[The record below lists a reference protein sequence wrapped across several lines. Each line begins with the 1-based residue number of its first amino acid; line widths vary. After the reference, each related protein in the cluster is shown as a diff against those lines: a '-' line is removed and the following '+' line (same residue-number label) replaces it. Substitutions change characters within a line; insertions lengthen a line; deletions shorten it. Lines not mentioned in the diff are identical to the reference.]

1 MNEES
6 NPTTQG
12 VNQSPPLIERED
24 DALYQENKLVARALE
39 PEVDWDAK
47 QIRFGEIYKSEE
59 LMLPEECEFRKYRI
73 MIQRIAFASKIDRAT
88 PEKGRVLRGVV
99 AEIPGYREQ

>member
-1 MNEES
+1 MW
-6 NPTTQG
+6 
-12 VNQSPPLIERED
+12 
-24 DALYQENKLVARALE
+24 RALE

-73 MIQRIAFASKIDRAT
+73 MIQRIVYASKIDGAARD
-88 PEKGRVLRGVV
+88 VSLCV
-99 AEIPGYREQ
+99 

>member
-24 DALYQENKLVARALE
+24 DALYQDNKLVARVLE
-39 PEVDWDAK
+39 PELERVAK
-47 QIRFGEIYKSEE
+47 EILFGEIYSSDE
-59 LMLPEECEFRKYRI
+59 LLLPEECEFRKYRI
-73 MIQRIAFASKIDRAT
+73 MIQRIVYASKIDGAARD
-88 PEKGRVLRGVV
+88 VSLCV
-99 AEIPGYREQ
+99 